1 MIAQNKDMNVAGI
14 CTRVP
19 HLPTEIKLSATLIF
33 LTFGILCTCASLK
46 KETNMD
52 KCLQCL
58 QERIKVYLE
67 KGLVTFAS
75 QKVVDQRRHWF
86 S

>member
-46 KETNMD
+46 KRQTWTNVFNVC
-52 KCLQCL
+52 KNAL
-58 QERIKVYLE
+58 RSTWRK
-67 KGLVTFAS
+67 
-75 QKVVDQRRHWF
+75 DQ
-86 S
+86 